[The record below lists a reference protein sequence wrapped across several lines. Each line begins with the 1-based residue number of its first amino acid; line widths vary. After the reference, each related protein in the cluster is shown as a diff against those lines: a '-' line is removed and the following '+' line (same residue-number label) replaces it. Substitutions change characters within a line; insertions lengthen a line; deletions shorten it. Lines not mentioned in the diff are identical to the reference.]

1 MRIQILFVLFLVNLA
16 QNTNGR
22 KKLKLK
28 KQQRKE
34 VHFKSWSKSEN
45 RSWTKITRNGRTR
58 LMKNATKRSTNNSKA
73 SEDTRK
79 WDVVWEEARRAVEA
93 ASEEDLVISS
103 HCFRTEY
110 LPCELLSSL
119 WSLLSKTNKNF
130 LKKEKEGV
138 RARRRM
144 GMEGKRNGENYG
156 TRQSSLSCIPSAK

>member
-79 WDVVWEEARRAVEA
+79 WDIVWEEARRAVEA
-93 ASEEDLVISS
+93 ASKDDLVISS
-103 HCFRTEY
+103 HCFRTE
-110 LPCELLSSL
+110 
-119 WSLLSKTNKNF
+119 
-130 LKKEKEGV
+130 
-138 RARRRM
+138 
-144 GMEGKRNGENYG
+144 
-156 TRQSSLSCIPSAK
+156 QD

>member
-93 ASEEDLVISS
+93 ASEEHLVISS
-103 HCFRTEY
+103 HCFRTEQGLYNIY
-110 LPCELLSSL
+110 LVSSCHYDL
-119 WSLLSKTNKNF
+119 FSAKRTRTSWK
-130 LKKEKEGV
+130 
-138 RARRRM
+138 RRRR
-144 GMEGKRNGENYG
+144 E
-156 TRQSSLSCIPSAK
+156 